1 MYRVTVA
8 AKVVERPFITHFI
21 WTIDVMLGSDSFISR
36 RLFPAVNFPED
47 RVFPKKAVY
56 FPEGSVYFPGG
67 PFISQV

>member
-1 MYRVTVA
+1 MNEKHRGELG
-8 AKVVERPFITHFI
+8 KF
-21 WTIDVMLGSDSFISR
+21 GSDSFISR

-47 RVFPKKAVY
+47 RIFPKKAIY